1 MAICGMAGVGKTT
14 LVNQIADQLKF
25 ENLFDDFAMATVSQT
40 LDIRNVQNQL
50 AKQLGLTISKQIDLQ
65 EQKDCI

>member
-1 MAICGMAGVGKTT
+1 MAGVGKTT